1 MKDLSNPVGMRE
13 RKRAETHA
21 RIQAEAMRLFLERGF
36 DAVTLDDIAAAA
48 DVSRRSLFHYFDSK
62 EEIVFSTKAE
72 FPRLVVEALGR
83 RPADEPLID
92 MVENAMIE
100 MATLHIPAQTRNYA
114 RLIRDTPAL
123 RAGDQAKYEYVERL
137 SAKSLAARKGLPE
150 NDIACRVIAATAIG
164 IIKLAI
170 EAWLSKGGPKLEI
183 FIKDAFAALR
193 NAAVV
198 DGRQPAAKRTRRR

>member
-1 MKDLSNPVGMRE
+1 MTELPAPLSMRE

-21 RIQAEAMRLFLERGF
+21 RIQAEAMRLFLKHGF

-48 DVSRRSLFHYFDSK
+48 DVSRRSLFHYFESK

-72 FPRLVVEALGR
+72 FPQLVVQAIGR

-100 MATLHIPAQTRNYA
+100 MATLHISVQVRNCA

-123 RAGDQAKYEYVERL
+123 RAGDQAKYEYVEQL
-137 SAKSLAARKGLPE
+137 SARSLAARKGLPE
-150 NDIACRVIAATAIG
+150 NDIACKVIAATAVG
-164 IIKLAI
+164 IIKLAT
-170 EAWLSKGGPKLEI
+170 EAWLAKGGPKLEVV
-183 FIKDAFAALR
+183 IKAAFAALR
-193 NAAVV
+193 KVATS
-198 DGRQPAAKRTRRR
+198 DY

>member
-1 MKDLSNPVGMRE
+1 MNKLSVTVGMRE

-21 RIQAEAMRLFLERGF
+21 RIQTEAMRLFLERGF

-48 DVSRRSLFHYFDSK
+48 DVSRRSLFHYFESK

-72 FPRLVVEALGR
+72 FPRLVVEAIGR
-83 RPADEPLID
+83 RPDDEPLID
-92 MVENAMIE
+92 IVENAMIE
-100 MATLHIPAQTRNYA
+100 MARQHIPSQTRNYA

-137 SAKSLAARKGLPE
+137 SANALAAKKGLPE

-164 IIKLAI
+164 IIKLAV
-170 EAWLSKGGPKLEI
+170 EAWLAKGGPKLEVS
-183 FIKDAFAALR
+183 IKAAFDALR
-193 NAAVV
+193 KAAI
-198 DGRQPAAKRTRRR
+198 DK

>member
-1 MKDLSNPVGMRE
+1 
-13 RKRAETHA
+13 
-21 RIQAEAMRLFLERGF
+21 
-36 DAVTLDDIAAAA
+36 
-48 DVSRRSLFHYFDSK
+48 
-62 EEIVFSTKAE
+62 
-72 FPRLVVEALGR
+72 
-83 RPADEPLID
+83 LID

-150 NDIACRVIAATAIG
+150 NDMACRVMAATAIG
-164 IIKLAI
+164 IIKLAT
-170 EAWLSKGGPKLEI
+170 EAWLTKGGPKIEV

-193 NAAVV
+193 KIAIAE
-198 DGRQPAAKRTRRR
+198 QRTPSAR

>member
-1 MKDLSNPVGMRE
+1 MNKLSVTVGMRE

-21 RIQAEAMRLFLERGF
+21 RIQTEAMRLFLERGF

-48 DVSRRSLFHYFDSK
+48 DVSRRSLFHYFESK

-72 FPRLVVEALGR
+72 FPRLVTEAIGR
-83 RPADEPLID
+83 RPADEALID

-164 IIKLAI
+164 IIKLAM
-170 EAWLSKGGPKLEI
+170 EAWLAKSGPKLGRGI
-183 FIKDAFAALR
+183 TAAFRALR
-193 NAAVV
+193 KTVMT
-198 DGRQPAAKRTRRR
+198 GKR

>member
-1 MKDLSNPVGMRE
+1 MKNLSAPIGLRE
-13 RKRAETHA
+13 RKRAETYA

-36 DAVTLDDIAAAA
+36 DTVTLDDIAAAA
-48 DVSRRSLFHYFDSK
+48 DVSRRSLFHYFESK

-72 FPRLVVEALGR
+72 FPRLVVEAIGR

-92 MVENAMIE
+92 MVENAMLE
-100 MATLHIPAQTRNYA
+100 MATSHIPAQTRNYA

-150 NDIACRVIAATAIG
+150 NDIACRVIAAAAIG
-164 IIKLAI
+164 IIKLAT
-170 EAWLSKGGPKLEI
+170 EAWLAKGGPKLEV
-183 FIKDAFAALR
+183 FIKAAFAALR
-193 NAAVV
+193 KAAIA
-198 DGRQPAAKRTRRR
+198 DT